1 MTERHMEAAQRYYNL
16 AVLNDF
22 NKGRKTV
29 NVASACLYIV
39 CRMEKTSHLLI
50 DFSDVL
56 QVCRITMKIIY
67 KIYILFIF
75 IFIFFFRKKKRKGY
89 RIDY

>member
-1 MTERHMEAAQRYYNL
+1 MNGKIKKKKKGRRRIQQIANALNMTERHMEAAQRYYNL
-16 AVLNDF
+16 AILNDF

-56 QVCRITMKIIY
+56 QASKI
-67 KIYILFIF
+67 
-75 IFIFFFRKKKRKGY
+75 KKKKKFK
-89 RIDY
+89 

>member
-16 AVLNDF
+16 AILNDF

-56 QVCRITMKIIY
+56 QVCIFYFNFDII
-67 KIYILFIF
+67 KV
-75 IFIFFFRKKKRKGY
+75 
-89 RIDY
+89 

>member
-1 MTERHMEAAQRYYNL
+1 LNGKIKKKKKGRRRIQQIANALNMTERHMKAAQRYYNL
-16 AVLNDF
+16 AILNDF

-56 QVCRITMKIIY
+56 QASKI
-67 KIYILFIF
+67 
-75 IFIFFFRKKKRKGY
+75 KKKKKFK
-89 RIDY
+89 